1 MNITV
6 IGAGAVGGYFGGR
19 LHEIGANVTFLVREK
34 RFQQIKE
41 KGLKIKSVNGDV
53 TIENPQFETVT
64 TNISDCDL
72 VLLSVKG
79 YHLDGVIP
87 QLEALVQKGAKI
99 LPLLNGVEHYDML
112 VEKLGREAVLG
123 GLCFIITT
131 LDEDGYIVHTS
142 KQHGLIFGP
151 LVEGQ
156 REICEQFS
164 ELTKKANFD
173 GTYTGDILKEIW
185 KKYAYIVAYSG
196 VTTASRLEIGPIR
209 ANKETLALYKETA
222 DEMQRLAKAYGI
234 DLGEDFGEKTA
245 EQAFDFPE
253 QATSSMH
260 QDFRKGLTL
269 EVESLQGGAL
279 RLAEKKGLD
288 LPIVRTLYRL
298 IKPYEKSNE

>member
-19 LHEIGANVTFLVREK
+19 LHESGENVTFLVRE
-34 RFQQIKE
+34 RRLQQLDE
-41 KGLKIKSVNGDV
+41 KGLKINSVNGDT
-53 TIENPQFETVT
+53 TIDNLQLETDVAK
-64 TNISDCDL
+64 ISHCDL

-87 QLEALVQKGAKI
+87 QLEVLVQKGAKI
-99 LPLLNGVEHYDML
+99 LPLLNGVEHYDVL
-112 VEKLGREAVLG
+112 AEKLGRDAVLG

-131 LDEDGYIVHTS
+131 LDHNGHILHTS
-142 KQHGLIFGP
+142 KQHGMIFGP
-151 LVEGQ
+151 LVEEQ
-156 REICEQFS
+156 KEVCERFS
-164 ELTKKANFD
+164 ERTKKANFD
-173 GTYTGDILKEIW
+173 DTYSVNILKEIW

-196 VTTASRLEIGPIR
+196 VTTASRLEIGQIR
-209 ANKETLALYKETA
+209 SNEETLALYKESA
-222 DEMQRLAKAYGI
+222 DEMQQLAKAYGI
-234 DLGEDFGEKTA
+234 DLGDDFGEKTA
-245 EQAFDFPE
+245 KQAFDLPE

-298 IKPYEKSNE
+298 IKPYEQAN